1 MSLRKL
7 FATFSLTLLLTF
19 CTGSFAS
26 GYALHTIQAGESL
39 GLIAERYGVSV
50 DLLMSFNELTSAL
63 LQPGEVV
70 KVPYTEATGGIAE
83 VAPAPPP
90 GFKTHTLLPGET
102 LSNVAQRYGLTLKAL
117 IGANPDISSLDQLP
131 AQLELL
137 IPPSVGLVITLHPE
151 EDLGDVLESYG
162 VDPVEVVKA
171 NNLQSPGDLTSGS
184 LLFLPGA
191 SPDSALERL
200 AKVREAENR
209 YLWPV
214 HGRITSYFGRR
225 NLGLGTSAFHRAID
239 ISAPTGTPVVAAR
252 SGTVSFVGWSDQGYG
267 NLIKI
272 SHGGGAETWYAHN
285 SQMNVSVGQY
295 VNQSETIGLVGS
307 TGLSTGPHL
316 HFEVHENGEALDP
329 LGFLP

>member
-1 MSLRKL
+1 MTL
-7 FATFSLTLLLTF
+7 FLTF
-19 CTGSFAS
+19 FSCTFAS
-26 GYALHTIQAGESL
+26 GYALHTVAAGESL
-39 GLIAERYGVSV
+39 GLIAERYNISV
-50 DLLMSFNELTSAL
+50 DLLMSFNELGSEV

-83 VAPAPPP
+83 VAPEPPP
-90 GFKTHTLLPGET
+90 GFKTHTLLQGET
-102 LSNVAQRYGLTLKAL
+102 LSDVAQQYGMTLNAL

-131 AQLELL
+131 MQLELL
-137 IPPSVGLVITLHPE
+137 IPPTEGLVITLHPD
-151 EDLGDVLESYG
+151 EDLGEVLKSYG

-171 NNLQSPGDLTSGS
+171 NNLQSPGDLTGGT
-184 LLFLPGA
+184 LLFLPGV
-191 SPDSALERL
+191 SPERALERL
-200 AKVREAENR
+200 AKVREEENR

-214 HGRITSYFGRR
+214 HGRITSYYGRR
-225 NLGLGTSAFHRAID
+225 NLGLGTSAFHRAVD
-239 ISAPTGTPVVAAR
+239 ISAPTGTPIVAAR

-272 SHGGGAETWYAHN
+272 RHSGGAETWYAHN

-295 VNQSETIGLVGS
+295 VHQSETIGLVGS